1 MSTGNQ
7 MPTFNTFTI
16 TQPFLGAPLQ
26 FQPALGSKELE
37 ELIDAYVIGD
47 ACKQDKLSTVTIDF
61 YNHATVDINTGS
73 LVRRYDVMPWTFG
86 QSPSQSQ
93 SSGLSP
99 PIFTPSPA
107 SSATLADSTC
117 SSTSTPPNRTRGS
130 RVTKKTKKDAT
141 KKSAEVRLPG
151 FSIMTKDGIDVT
163 NSAGRGTKTKE
174 QREHA
179 HLMRIIKACDE
190 CKRKKIRC
198 DPSHRR
204 ASHTNTPRASASSR
218 PSPPLQSNPS
228 PAASTPSL
236 SRETTQGSEK
246 SSPPVDSFSIEDF
259 VLFPEDD
266 LNQWNPEMA
275 IPGFDTQYND
285 ISMTNYEN
293 FPDFDTDFSTMND
306 NISFDFPVYDQS
318 SSFSPQLSNTTSHIL
333 NYHNTQPLSSADVT
347 SQYFSQTQP
356 QHDLDFFESF
366 GNIPNFSPNHT
377 QQAHPQGLPNEDPGK
392 IDSYEHARTARSQ
405 SHNASSVLSTANTQT
420 SGANILNDFS
430 TTFGLS
436 PTDSSYQSQGSEN
449 GFVSTGPDNAYDSA
463 TGSGVDSG
471 IEQSPRSES
480 SDSGHETV
488 SSTEKGRSRSQRSRQ
503 RVLLERERERIDDH
517 GRQLMKVLLSN
528 NGKSHVPGATTEQ
541 PVSNPGVSHGGDGFV
556 MAANTSKSFISSSMP
571 VHEETPWSFQSTLS
585 SLARSRPEVP
595 QNEMESG
602 RAQGAHGVSIVVKPH
617 ENPDGLA
624 RWNSSTIIDASLS
637 RAVPLT
643 GDHISSRDANF
654 ATISSDRKTLSVGTD
669 RVSTHLDTRSALS
682 SLRSK
687 VAVESTPMRPSNAV
701 STGALLVP
709 NQAGAVSPPHF
720 VLAKKLSKASS
731 GSSTKVNN
739 GSLDFSGV
747 EAIVQKAKGASAE
760 QLASPSLSL
769 QTSVC
774 PPTLFKNGVEA
785 VRTQAIITLGTVST
799 LATLAALG
807 LATTVA
813 VSRHAET
820 AAMVLAICL
829 LASVCC
835 DTRSVIPES
844 GKGFM
849 NISLGALMWKF
860 WSDMILKIDCERQR
874 VLNEKNNGLFGAA
887 GEMAKKFSS
896 RILI

>member
-73 LVRRYDVMPWTFG
+73 LVRRYDVMPWTVG
-86 QSPSQSQ
+86 RSPAQSQ

-107 SSATLADSTC
+107 SSATFADSTY

-130 RVTKKTKKDAT
+130 RVTKKTKKDTT

-198 DPSHRR
+198 DPSHRPV
-204 ASHTNTPRASASSR
+204 SHTNTPRASASSR
-218 PSPPLQSNPS
+218 PSPPSQSNPS

-236 SRETTQGSEK
+236 SRETTQGSEQ

-285 ISMTNYEN
+285 FSMTNYEN

-333 NYHNTQPLSSADVT
+333 NYHNTQPLSSADVN

-356 QHDLDFFESF
+356 QPDLDFFEPFS
-366 GNIPNFSPNHT
+366 NIPNFSPTHT

-392 IDSYEHARTARSQ
+392 IDSYEHATTARSQ
-405 SHNASSVLSTANTQT
+405 SHNISSVLSTANTHT
-420 SGANILNDFS
+420 SGTNILNDFS

-480 SDSGHETV
+480 SDSGHETL
-488 SSTEKGRSRSQRSRQ
+488 SSTEKGRSRSQRSRH
-503 RVLLERERERIDDH
+503 RALLERERERIDDH

-541 PVSNPGVSHGGDGFV
+541 PVLSPSVSHGGDGFV
-556 MAANTSKSFISSSMP
+556 MAANTFKSFASSSIP
-571 VHEETPWSFQSTLS
+571 VHEETPWSFESTLS

-595 QNEMESG
+595 QNAMESG
-602 RAQGAHGVSIVVKPH
+602 RAQGVSFVVKPH
-617 ENPDGLA
+617 ENPDGFA
-624 RWNSSTIIDASLS
+624 RWNNSTIVDASLS
-637 RAVPLT
+637 RAVRLT
-643 GDHISSRDANF
+643 GNHISSRDANF
-654 ATISSDRKTLSVGTD
+654 ASISSDRKTLSVGTD
-669 RVSTHLDTRSALS
+669 HVPTHLAARSALS

-687 VAVESTPMRPSNAV
+687 VAVESTPMIPSNAV
-701 STGALLVP
+701 STGSLVVP
-709 NQAGAVSPPHF
+709 NQAGVVPSPHF
-720 VLAKKLSKASS
+720 VLAKRLSKASS

-739 GSLDFSGV
+739 GSLEFSGV
-747 EAIVQKAKGASAE
+747 EAIVQKVKGASAG
-760 QLASPSLSL
+760 QLSSPSLSL
-769 QTSVC
+769 QTSVY
-774 PPTLFKNGVEA
+774 PPTLFKSGAEA
-785 VRTQAIITLGTVST
+785 VNTPATTTLGTAST

-820 AAMVLAICL
+820 AAVVLAICL

-849 NISLGALMWKF
+849 NISLGALMWNF

>member
-26 FQPALGSKELE
+26 FQPALGSRELE
-37 ELIDAYVIGD
+37 ELIDAYVVGD

-107 SSATLADSTC
+107 SSAIFADSAY
-117 SSTSTPPNRTRGS
+117 SSMSTPPNRTRGS
-130 RVTKKTKKDAT
+130 RVTKKTKKDTT

-204 ASHTNTPRASASSR
+204 ASHTNTPRTSTSSR
-218 PSPPLQSNPS
+218 PSPPSQSNPS

-236 SRETTQGSEK
+236 SRETTQGSEQ

-259 VLFPEDD
+259 VLFPEDE

-275 IPGFDTQYND
+275 IPDFDTQYND
-285 ISMTNYEN
+285 FSMTNYEN
-293 FPDFDTDFSTMND
+293 FPDFDTGFSTMND

-318 SSFSPQLSNTTSHIL
+318 SSFSPQLLNNTSHLL
-333 NYHNTQPLSSADVT
+333 NYHNTQPLGSTDVN
-347 SQYFSQTQP
+347 SQYISQTQP
-356 QHDLDFFESF
+356 QPDLDFFESF
-366 GNIPNFSPNHT
+366 SNIPNFSPTHT

-392 IDSYEHARTARSQ
+392 IDSYVHAPTARSQ
-405 SHNASSVLSTANTQT
+405 THNISSVLSTANTQT
-420 SGANILNDFS
+420 SGANILNDLS
-430 TTFGLS
+430 TTFGFS

-480 SDSGHETV
+480 SESGHETV
-488 SSTEKGRSRSQRSRQ
+488 SSTEKRRSRSQRHRHQ
-503 RVLLERERERIDDH
+503 VLLARECQRIDNH

-528 NGKSHVPGATTEQ
+528 NGKSHVPGASTKQ
-541 PVSNPGVSHGGDGFV
+541 PVSSPNVSHGGDGFV
-556 MAANTSKSFISSSMP
+556 MTTKTSKSFASSSMP
-571 VHEETPWSFQSTLS
+571 VHEETPWSFESTLS
-585 SLARSRPEVP
+585 SSARCRPEVP
-595 QNEMESG
+595 QNAMESG
-602 RAQGAHGVSIVVKPH
+602 RAQGVSVVVKPH
-617 ENPDGLA
+617 ENPDGFA
-624 RWNSSTIIDASLS
+624 RSNNSTIIDASLS
-637 RAVPLT
+637 RDVRLA
-643 GDHISSRDANF
+643 GDHISSRLANF
-654 ATISSDRKTLSVGTD
+654 ATVSSDRKILSIGTD
-669 RVSTHLDTRSALS
+669 LVSTHLATRATMS
-682 SLRSK
+682 SLKSK
-687 VAVESTPMRPSNAV
+687 VAVESASTVSSNVV
-701 STGALLVP
+701 SAGTLVVLG
-709 NQAGAVSPPHF
+709 QVGVVSSPGF
-720 VLAKKLSKASS
+720 VIAKKLSKASS
-731 GSSTKVNN
+731 GSSGKVNSD
-739 GSLDFSGV
+739 SLDYNGV
-747 EAIVQKAKGASAE
+747 ETIVQKAQGTSAV
-760 QLASPSLSL
+760 QLSSPSLSL
-769 QTSVC
+769 QTSGSAS
-774 PPTLFKNGVEA
+774 TLFKNGTEA
-785 VRTQAIITLGTVST
+785 INTPATTTLGTVST
-799 LATLAALG
+799 LATLVALG

-813 VSRHAET
+813 VFRHAET

-829 LASVCC
+829 LASVFC

-849 NISLGALMWKF
+849 NISLGASMWNF
-860 WSDMILKIDCERQR
+860 WSDMILKIDCKRQC
-874 VLNEKNNGLFGAA
+874 VSNEKNNGLFGAV

>member
-37 ELIDAYVIGD
+37 ELIDAYVVGD

-73 LVRRYDVMPWTFG
+73 LVRRYDVMPLTFG

-93 SSGLSP
+93 TSGLSP

-107 SSATLADSTC
+107 SSATFADSTY

-130 RVTKKTKKDAT
+130 RVTKKTKKDTT

-218 PSPPLQSNPS
+218 PSPPSQSNPS

-236 SRETTQGSEK
+236 SRETTQGSEQ

-285 ISMTNYEN
+285 FSMTNYEN

-333 NYHNTQPLSSADVT
+333 NYHNTQPLSSADVN

-356 QHDLDFFESF
+356 QPDLDFFESF
-366 GNIPNFSPNHT
+366 TNIPNFSPTHT

-392 IDSYEHARTARSQ
+392 IHSYEHATTARSQ
-405 SHNASSVLSTANTQT
+405 THNISSVLSTANTQT

-488 SSTEKGRSRSQRSRQ
+488 SSTEKGRSRSQRNRHQ
-503 RVLLERERERIDDH
+503 VLLERERERIDDH
-517 GRQLMKVLLSN
+517 GRQLMKALLSN

-541 PVSNPGVSHGGDGFV
+541 PVAIPSVPHGGDGFV
-556 MAANTSKSFISSSMP
+556 MTTNASKSFASSSMP
-571 VHEETPWSFQSTLS
+571 VHEETPWIFESTLS

-595 QNEMESG
+595 QNAMESG
-602 RAQGAHGVSIVVKPH
+602 RAKGVFVVVKPH
-617 ENPDGLA
+617 ENPDGFA
-624 RWNSSTIIDASLS
+624 RSNNSTILDASLS
-637 RAVPLT
+637 RAVRLT
-643 GDHISSRDANF
+643 GDHISSRVANI
-654 ATISSDRKTLSVGTD
+654 ATISSDRKTLSVGPD
-669 RVSTHLDTRSALS
+669 RVSTHLAARSTLS

-687 VAVESTPMRPSNAV
+687 VAVESMPAVLSNV
-701 STGALLVP
+701 FSTGSLVVP
-709 NQAGAVSPPHF
+709 EQVGVVSSPRY

-731 GSSTKVNN
+731 GSKVNS
-739 GSLDFSGV
+739 GSLDSSGD
-747 EAIVQKAKGASAE
+747 ETIVQKAQGASAG
-760 QLASPSLSL
+760 QLSSPSLSL

-774 PPTLFKNGVEA
+774 PPTLFKNGAEA
-785 VRTQAIITLGTVST
+785 VNTPATTTLGTVST

-844 GKGFM
+844 GNGLM
-849 NISLGALMWKF
+849 NISLGALMWNF
-860 WSDMILKIDCERQR
+860 WSDMILKMDCERQR
-874 VLNEKNNGLFGAA
+874 VFNEKNNGLFGAV